1 MCWYSTRS
9 GFTRKAPF
17 RRCRSMTTRHNGT
30 HLWCE
35 IQVYGRLWDSRRV
48 PRRPHAVM
56 RRCGLQNVKLVRADL
71 TGADLERSALADTD
85 LRDARMVGCKL
96 GASGLLHARPSGVNL
111 SGATGLARALIE
123 EIDIGPEGA
132 PEILTGEAALARLP
146 RCTKLPPE

>member
-1 MCWYSTRS
+1 
-9 GFTRKAPF
+9 
-17 RRCRSMTTRHNGT
+17 
-30 HLWCE
+30 
-35 IQVYGRLWDSRRV
+35 
-48 PRRPHAVM
+48 M

-146 RCTKLPPE
+146 RCTKLPPRMRMLAQCAVADLATLAPWNVSCIAGIG